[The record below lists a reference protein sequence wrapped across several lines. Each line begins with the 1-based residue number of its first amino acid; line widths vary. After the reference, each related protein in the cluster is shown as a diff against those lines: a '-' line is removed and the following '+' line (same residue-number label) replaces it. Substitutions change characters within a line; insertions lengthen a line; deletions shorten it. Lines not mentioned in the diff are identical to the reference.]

1 MSGSSEDSEKPWW
14 QNLNFWLLLCLTSFF
29 VLYPLLDQ
37 TFFARRFLDLVLT
50 VAVILI
56 LCAQTDLKKW
66 NRFVFLFVG
75 LSTILLGWLPIES
88 LGLTLVSPIL
98 YSCFFAVSVT
108 IFCHRILTASSVDA
122 DVLLAASCAYILLG
136 FLFSTL
142 YVAILHVDPSSFEI
156 ANADDDAVY
165 QLIYF
170 SFVTLTT
177 LGYGEILPNS
187 HTTQMLAAL
196 EAILGQLFVTIVVG
210 LLVGL
215 FVSQKGKSSN
225 LSD

>member
-1 MSGSSEDSEKPWW
+1 MSSSSEDSEKIWW

-37 TFFARRFLDLVLT
+37 TFVARRFLDLVLT

-66 NRFVFLFVG
+66 NQFVFLIVG
-75 LSTILLGWLPIES
+75 LSTILLGWIPIDS
-88 LGLTLVSPIL
+88 AGLALVSPIL
-98 YSCFFAVSVT
+98 YSCFFAVGVS
-108 IFCHRILTASSVDA
+108 IFCHRILTASSVDV

-142 YVAILHVDPSSFEI
+142 FVAIWHVDPSSFEL
-156 ANADDDAVY
+156 ANAEDDAAY

-187 HTTQMLAAL
+187 HATQMLAAL

-215 FVSQKGKSSN
+215 FVSQKSKSSDF
-225 LSD
+225 SS